1 MPGIPFVIAKVPEF
15 ATFEAL
21 TEAYTPNDP
30 EIQNA
35 ITALQN
41 PAVDLVQQAINFG
54 VYPNSAAAAHFAN
67 DWLNRTATGQ
77 WPTFQVNEIIRQG
90 MLKALQE
97 YVASNGRPIEV
108 FWVVASGPPGNPN
121 TRWEM
126 TITRGRRQITVMFHT
141 PQYSG
146 VGGGATAPS
155 TTMWNVR
162 PTGGPTSPIQTVR
175 VQNPI

>member
-1 MPGIPFVIAKVPEF
+1 MPGIPFVISKVPEF
-15 ATFEAL
+15 DKFEAL

-30 EIQNA
+30 VIKNA

-41 PAVDLVQQAINFG
+41 SAVDLVQEAITFG

-67 DWLNRTATGQ
+67 DWLNKTGTGQ

-97 YVASNGRPIEV
+97 YVASNGRPIEI
-108 FWVVASGPPGNPN
+108 FWVVASGPAGGPN
-121 TRWEM
+121 ARWEM
-126 TITRGRRQITVMFHT
+126 TITRGRRQITVMIHT

-146 VGGGATAPS
+146 VGATAPS

-162 PTGGPTSPIQTVR
+162 PYPGMGSPITTIPVE
-175 VQNPI
+175 NPI